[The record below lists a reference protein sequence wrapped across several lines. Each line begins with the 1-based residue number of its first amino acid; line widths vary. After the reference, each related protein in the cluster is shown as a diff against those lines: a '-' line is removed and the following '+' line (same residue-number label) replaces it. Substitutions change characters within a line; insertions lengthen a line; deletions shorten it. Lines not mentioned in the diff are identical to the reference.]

1 MSNNKVLTP
10 GDAFFLMIESDKT
23 PSQIGSLARMK
34 LPPNA
39 DKNFILDMV
48 EGFRKYQPAAAPYNL
63 KLAKITASN
72 PMYAWET
79 VDRVDINYHLRHS
92 ALPYPGGER
101 ELAILIS
108 RLHSIP
114 LDHNRPMW
122 EFHIIEGLEDNC
134 FAIYSKMHHALIDG
148 VAGSRLLQQWMSQT
162 EPKLTSNFVPFWA
175 MPLPKRPPKT
185 KQSAAAEMS
194 RQAPPTLLEKIS
206 GSIKSAAGVF
216 DATLESILGS
226 RSKKHPGLVAPY
238 SAPECM
244 LNVPVGPQRR
254 VSTVVF
260 KTERLLAIGKRR
272 NGTLNDVVMA
282 ICGGALRGY
291 LIEQNGLP
299 SKSLVSQVPV
309 SFRAKDDLGGGNS
322 IGMVLAS
329 LGTNESDTLA
339 RFDKV
344 KASMSAGKDLLRNMD
359 ALQIT
364 AYSALMTLPFSVG
377 QMTGFGN
384 RKSRP
389 MSNVVISNVP
399 GPREKRYLN
408 GAEVINVHP
417 VSFVMQGQAL
427 NITLFTYADQ
437 ITFVFTACRESLPSV
452 QRLVDH
458 TTEALEALEHALNI
472 APKTP
477 TPKKTVSARKKPLA
491 KKPGTS
497 KAPAKKPV
505 AKKPVTKKKPLT
517 KAAPKTVKANPAA
530 KTKKTPTT
538 SK

>member
-1 MSNNKVLTP
+1 MSNKVLTP

-63 KLAKITASN
+63 KLAKVTASN

-162 EPKLTSNFVPFWA
+162 EPKVTSNFVPFWA
-175 MPLPKRPPKT
+175 MPLPKRQPKT
-185 KQSAAAEMS
+185 KQSAAAAVS

-206 GSIKSAAGVF
+206 GSIKSVAGVF

-260 KTERLLAIGKRR
+260 KTERLLAIGKQR

-282 ICGGALRGY
+282 ICGGALRSY

-359 ALQIT
+359 AMQIT

-408 GAEVINVHP
+408 GAEVVNVHP

-477 TPKKTVSARKKPLA
+477 VPSA
-491 KKPGTS
+491 
-497 KAPAKKPV
+497 
-505 AKKPVTKKKPLT
+505 
-517 KAAPKTVKANPAA
+517 
-530 KTKKTPTT
+530 KTPTKKST
-538 SK
+538 KTTKAKVVKAAATEKVAKNTA